1 MGDAVDNVTEAY
13 KAIMSFNQ
21 WIWANIQY
29 TAPLAVAG
37 AVAGQLI
44 WPDSPDSAF
53 AIVSSLGTLIV
64 VYNV

>member
-1 MGDAVDNVTEAY
+1 
-13 KAIMSFNQ
+13 MSFNQ